1 MDKKEIRNL
10 KWSLNVCYWWLN
22 FLSLVSFGILL
33 LFSNNPD
40 GLTLSDFELA
50 KHNSGLIILR
60 CFIEDQIIIIFGLC
74 ILIFSYGSIKEP
86 IKNWDNYQQL
96 QIFRWFIFGCLLY
109 VTIDMWDKFISS
121 RDVRIVFSYFY
132 FYQLLIQFIVMSI
145 LSIFVRNYK
154 DKILSTMDE
163 KT

>member
-10 KWSLNVCYWWLN
+10 KWSLNVCYLWLN
-22 FLSLVSFGILL
+22 SLSLVSFVSLL
-33 LFSNNPD
+33 VFSNNPY

-50 KHNSGLIILR
+50 KHDSGNIILR
-60 CFIEDQIIIIFGLC
+60 CFIEDQIIMIFGLC

-86 IKNWDNYQQL
+86 IKNWDNYEQL
-96 QIFRWFIFGCLLY
+96 RIFRWFIFGCLLY
-109 VTIDMWDKFISS
+109 VTIDMWDSS
-121 RDVRIVFSYFY
+121 RDFRILFSYFY

-154 DKILSTMDE
+154 YKILSTID
-163 KT
+163 KNP